1 MSRRKDSRRDASMQP
16 KDWLILGA
24 GLVVVIGLVAFGLTR
39 ANRRAAQVPAATVTP
54 APAATTSQDHDHAAE
69 ANVPRIT
76 AAELRAALDRGE
88 AVVIDVRDM
97 DSYAA
102 AHIPGSLHI
111 PLSFIESQVQYLP
124 RGKTIVAYCT

>member
-1 MSRRKDSRRDASMQP
+1 MQP